1 MKVYRSI
8 PKVKALTF
16 DLDDTLYEN
25 GSVIRQVEQ
34 KAVQWLH
41 QHHPVSL
48 NWNATQWQALKIELL
63 QTFPELRHD
72 VTLWRH
78 TQICQG
84 LKFLGYDDPKA
95 QSAADELIE
104 RVLQW
109 RNNVSIPS
117 ESHDVLEQLS
127 QSLPL
132 VAITNGNVNVDAIGL
147 SKYFSLVLKAGPDG
161 RAKPF
166 ADMFLKAQQ
175 HLDMP
180 ACHILHVGDH
190 VVTDVYGAKQHGFSA
205 CWYNDTGATS
215 RQKDRLKLLPDIEV
229 SSLSSLLHF
238 I

>member
-8 PKVKALTF
+8 PKITALTF

-34 KAVQWLH
+34 KAAQWLN

-48 NWNATQWQALKIELL
+48 NWSVKQWQSLKMELL

-72 VTLWRH
+72 VTRWRH
-78 TQICQG
+78 TQIHQG
-84 LKFLGYDDPKA
+84 LRLLGYDDPKA
-95 QSAADELIE
+95 HSAANELIE
-104 RVLQW
+104 KVLQW
-109 RNNVSIPS
+109 RNQVSIPS
-117 ESHDVLEQLS
+117 ESHEVLAQLS

-132 VAITNGNVNVDAIGL
+132 VAITNGNVNVEAIGL

-166 ADMFLKAQQ
+166 ADMFVKAQQ

-180 ACHILHVGDH
+180 ACQILHVGDH
-190 VVTDVYGAKQHGFSA
+190 VITDVYGAKQHGFSA
-205 CWYNDTGATS
+205 CWYNDSGATS